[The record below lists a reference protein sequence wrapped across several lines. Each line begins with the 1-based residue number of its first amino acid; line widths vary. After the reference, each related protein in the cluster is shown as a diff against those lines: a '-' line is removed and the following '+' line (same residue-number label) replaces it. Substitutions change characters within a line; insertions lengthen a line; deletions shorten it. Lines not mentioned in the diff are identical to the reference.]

1 MLFVEACE
9 GAASRY
15 VTQLYK
21 GLAAFCTEKNSVS
34 NLLLY
39 ASQIVRTIQKQTY
52 LSRVLSRLL

>member
-21 GLAAFCTEKNSVS
+21 GLAAFCSEKNSIHLGLTCTLVKI
-34 NLLLY
+34 
-39 ASQIVRTIQKQTY
+39 AIVESTY
-52 LSRVLSRLL
+52 GDIVIAKS